1 MIRTYYDGG
10 YFSVKRVESW
20 RNYYWGE
27 RGLTKN
33 VVANLP
39 HNHQTDIG
47 VLKIF
52 ILLSDDVS
60 RTNGATKIFKIKDT
74 KKIMRSGYFIR
85 NFILWPAKRITQNQN
100 KINFMEGNTGFSF
113 IFNPQLALHQAGLV
127 ADTRTRDVIVISV
140 QPSTSPLNQNWE
152 EAIIK
157 EGLENLE
164 KTMM

>member
-1 MIRTYYDGG
+1 M
-10 YFSVKRVESW
+10 
-20 RNYYWGE
+20 
-27 RGLTKN
+27 
-33 VVANLP
+33 
-39 HNHQTDIG
+39 
-47 VLKIF
+47 
-52 ILLSDDVS
+52 
-60 RTNGATKIFKIKDT
+60 
-74 KKIMRSGYFIR
+74 
-85 NFILWPAKRITQNQN
+85 LWPAKRITQNQN

-140 QPSTSPLNQNWE
+140 QPSTLPLNQNWE